1 MSIQILGYCA
11 IGLAACAAIPQ
22 LIQIIRTQKVRDLN
36 PLYFCIESIASFMYI
51 LYGFLSEDYI
61 MMGSAIMPFLSQL
74 IILSL
79 VCCYKKEITD
89 KAITGKAITDKA
101 ITDE

>member
-61 MMGSAIMPFLSQL
+61 MMGSAIMPFTSQL
-74 IILSL
+74 IIIVLYFCL
-79 VCCYKKEITD
+79 KNNDT
-89 KAITGKAITDKA
+89 
-101 ITDE
+101 